1 MSMSLTVSTVEH
13 LDPDELTGVIALIEH
28 VTSADGLHPL
38 SEHVYLHLRHG
49 GDDGGRQIGRA
60 HV

>member
-1 MSMSLTVSTVEH
+1 MSLTVSTVEH
-13 LDPDELTGVIALIEH
+13 LDSAELSGVITLIEH

-49 GDDGGRQIGRA
+49 EPRREEQQPAEG
-60 HV
+60 